1 MVSAP
6 HAMQS
11 RTIALSV
18 AHNTVFCVC
27 GPPQAKKIPRQE
39 ALFVNA
45 FSCLYAVRVSSEDIA
60 GRGSLLFC
68 CCEPVCLHAAPVLLL
83 DCPPASFPLLSSPTP
98 SLRARRLAFVGGV
111 VALGGKT
118 VGNDRAC
125 GHARCRRT
133 KKGPPRAKAGCGVC
147 PRVQEYSKRYAQASF
162 LPRPTGRMMILLRK
176 HKVDVST
183 CFLLLLLLY
192 ENTGMRIH

>member
-1 MVSAP
+1 
-6 HAMQS
+6 MQP

-18 AHNTVFCVC
+18 AHNMVFCVC
-27 GPPQAKKIPRQE
+27 GPPQAKKFPDRKPFSSFFFMFVRR
-39 ALFVNA
+39 AGLFRRHCGPGLVA
-45 FSCLYAVRVSSEDIA
+45 F
-60 GRGSLLFC
+60 LLLNS
-68 CCEPVCLHAAPVLLL
+68 CCETVYLHAAPVLLL
-83 DCPPASFPLLSSPTP
+83 DCPPASLPLLSSPTP

-118 VGNDRAC
+118 VGDDRAC
-125 GHARCRRT
+125 GHARRRRT
-133 KKGPPRAKAGCGVC
+133 KKRPAGRRKRVAGC
-147 PRVQEYSKRYAQASF
+147 PRLQEYSRRYAQASF
-162 LPRPTGRMMILLRK
+162 LPRPTGRMMILLRN